1 MPIFKLNDILKP
13 AISENRRNDK
23 DATLMLKK
31 FFTSFDE
38 MFTPKFILFFF
49 WFLIFCDALSSLA
62 LLFHGLDAYGI
73 ASKMMGIILALIFF
87 VVAAV
92 MDRVFCEILIVVF
105 KIHEDLHLIHDVITD
120 IRASDLQVTSK
131 TI

>member
-1 MPIFKLNDILKP
+1 
-13 AISENRRNDK
+13 
-23 DATLMLKK
+23 MLKK

-49 WFLIFCDALSSLA
+49 WFLIFCDTLSSLA
-62 LLFHGLDAYGI
+62 LLLHGLDAYGV
-73 ASKMMGIILALIFF
+73 ASKMMGVILALILF

-120 IRASDLQVTSK
+120 MRASDL
-131 TI
+131 